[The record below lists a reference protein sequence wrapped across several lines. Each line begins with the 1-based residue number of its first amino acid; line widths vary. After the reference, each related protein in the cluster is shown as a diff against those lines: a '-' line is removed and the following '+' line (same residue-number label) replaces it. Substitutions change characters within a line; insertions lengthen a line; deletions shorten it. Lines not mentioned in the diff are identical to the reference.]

1 MPDRSSPLWP
11 TRTEIFF
18 RDRQFEPQ
26 RQEGPTCV
34 ATVLGTLTGQE
45 AGVFVGRVNTQDP
58 RAWSAA
64 LAPSGLR
71 LAYCPTDARKL
82 EFYREELIDLD
93 DLFTLSYYTPDDP
106 AQIFQDPDQ
115 EGWVCGS
122 HVVLLHRHRILDPA
136 SGLALPFEEHPCVG
150 KHTKRIFR
158 VVPAGDGRGL

>member
-1 MPDRSSPLWP
+1 M
-11 TRTEIFF
+11 
-18 RDRQFEPQ
+18 
-26 RQEGPTCV
+26 
-34 ATVLGTLTGQE
+34 
-45 AGVFVGRVNTQDP
+45 
-58 RAWSAA
+58 
-64 LAPSGLR
+64 R
-71 LAYCPTDARKL
+71 LAYCPSDVRKL

-106 AQIFQDPDQ
+106 AQIFRDPDQ

-122 HVVLLHRHRILDPA
+122 HVVLLHRHLILDPA